1 MRPFL
6 LLILGLCSI
15 QVVAQQV
22 ETDRQIRVIYP
33 AYSSKDEKALVSIE
47 TASKLISGAAVAY
60 RAGRSITLSPGF
72 STEKGA
78 ILSATI
84 EPIASESN
92 TGLRLAIAP
101 NPVGINT
108 IIDYTIPTGGEVG
121 LAIVDAKG
129 NTISELVKEVKE
141 SGTHRHNWDSSLL
154 PTGAYICVLR
164 IGNQALSARVIK
176 Q

>member
-1 MRPFL
+1 MRPLL
-6 LLILGLCSI
+6 LLILGLCSVQAI
-15 QVVAQQV
+15 AQQI
-22 ETDRQIRVIYP
+22 ETERQIRVVYP
-33 AYSSKDEKALVSIE
+33 AYSVRDEKALVSIE
-47 TASKLISGAAVAY
+47 TASKLISGAVVSY

-84 EPIASESN
+84 QPIATESN
-92 TGLRLAIAP
+92 AGLRLAIAP
-101 NPVGINT
+101 NPVGLNAV
-108 IIDYTIPTGGEVG
+108 IDYTIPTSGEVV
-121 LAIVDAKG
+121 LAIIDAKG

-154 PTGAYICVLR
+154 STGAYICILR
-164 IGNQALSARVIK
+164 IGNQSLSARVIK